1 MLGLTSV
8 VVGGAGYIGS
18 HMVKM
23 LRQAGCH
30 PVVVDDL
37 SSGRREAAGDREL
50 LVGDIGDQA
59 FVEGVLRRVRPD
71 AVMHF
76 ASLIQV
82 GESRS
87 EEHTS
92 EHKSLMRITYAVFC
106 WKK

>member
-1 MLGLTSV
+1 ML

-37 SSGRREAAGDREL
+37 SSGRRAAAGDSEL
-50 LVGDIGDQA
+50 LVGDIRDQA
-59 FVEGVLRRVRPD
+59 FVAGVLSSGRPD

-76 ASLIQV
+76 ARFIQAGASCADPAKHYLTNLSSTTV
-82 GESRS
+82 LLKGR
-87 EEHTS
+87 T
-92 EHKSLMRITYAVFC
+92 LYP
-106 WKK
+106 